1 MSHIDNEGSVLHHLL
16 GATKPVRKIWRLRM
30 AYLLIERQG
39 RPGQWKFCG
48 KNFQTVHASLDEACK
63 RFDSGDQGDFLIE
76 ANGQIVKN
84 DLDVA
89 AYCSASRRT

>member
-1 MSHIDNEGSVLHHLL
+1 
-16 GATKPVRKIWRLRM
+16 M

-39 RPGQWKFCG
+39 PPGQRRFCG
-48 KNFQTVHASLDEACK
+48 KHFQTVQASLNEACK

-76 ANGQIVKN
+76 ANGLIVMN

-89 AYCSASRRT
+89 AYCTASR